1 MKEIGNMKKALA
13 LTALALVAAASSASL
28 TGCKKKAAKS
38 EEAATTENTKE
49 ADTRY
54 AVYTVRA
61 AAGMLDDYLEFG
73 GDVVSASI
81 VNVFPD
87 ASGKISRK
95 MVNVGDYVKK
105 GDVVAYV
112 DPSTP
117 GMYYVNSPVRAP
129 ASGTVSQFPYNVGA
143 HVNTSTSL
151 GQISSINDLEVH
163 INVAERFVS
172 RVKVDQSAVI
182 TFDAYPGE
190 QFEAKVFEVS
200 PVLDTSTRTLK
211 VKMRLTT
218 PDERIRAGMYARVH
232 LITQELNDV
241 IVLPKTVP
249 VVRDNKNYVFIVQG
263 SGESATVRRQ
273 EIEPGIRVD
282 DLMEIKSGV
291 NIGDEIVERGQTM
304 LTDGAK
310 INVLATR

>member
-1 MKEIGNMKKALA
+1 MKESNMKKSAFNA
-13 LTALALVAAASSASL
+13 MAMTVAACAMLVCMS
-28 TGCKKKAAKS
+28 GCGKKKAAA
-38 EEAATTENTKE
+38 EETASGGEAT
-49 ADTRY
+49 TRY
-54 AVYTVRA
+54 AVNTTKA

-81 VNVFPD
+81 VNIFPD

-95 MVNVGDYVKK
+95 LVTVGDYVQKNQ
-105 GDVVAYV
+105 VVAYV

-117 GMYYVNSPVRAP
+117 GMYYIDSPVKAP
-129 ASGTVSQFPYNVGA
+129 ASGTVSLFPYTVGA
-143 HVNTSTSL
+143 HVGTSTSL

-163 INVAERFVS
+163 VNVAERFIS
-172 RVKVDQSAVI
+172 RVRENQSAVI

-190 QFEAKVFEVS
+190 QFEANVFEVS
-200 PVLDTSTRTLK
+200 PVLDTATRTLK

-249 VVRDNKNYVFIVQG
+249 VVRDNKSYVFIVQG
-263 SGESATVRRQ
+263 SGENATVRRV

-282 DLMEIKSGV
+282 DMMEIKSGV
-291 NIGDEIVERGQTM
+291 NVGDEIVTRGQTM

-310 INVLATR
+310 VNVLTSQ

>member
-1 MKEIGNMKKALA
+1 MKRISKGMAMA
-13 LTALALVAAASSASL
+13 AAVTALVMCASCGKKKDAAADAPSSA
-28 TGCKKKAAKS
+28 
-38 EEAATTENTKE
+38 EAE
-49 ADTRY
+49 TRY
-54 AVYTVRA
+54 AVNTVKA

-81 VNVFPD
+81 VNIFPD
-87 ASGKISRK
+87 ASGKVSRK
-95 MVNVGDYVKK
+95 LVTVGDYVQKNQ
-105 GDVVAYV
+105 VVAYV

-117 GMYYVNSPVRAP
+117 GMYYVDSPVKAP
-129 ASGTVSQFPYNVGA
+129 ASGTVSQFPYTVGA
-143 HVNTSTSL
+143 HVSTSTSI

-163 INVAERFVS
+163 VNVAERFIS
-172 RVKVDQSAVI
+172 RVKENQSAII

-190 QFEAKVFEVS
+190 QFEANVFEVS
-200 PVLDTSTRTLK
+200 PVLDTSSRTLK

-249 VVRDNKNYVFIVQG
+249 VVRDNKSYVFVVQG
-263 SGESATVRRQ
+263 SGESASVRRV

-282 DLMEIKSGV
+282 DMMEIKSGV
-291 NIGDEIVERGQTM
+291 NAGDEIVTRGQAM

-310 INVLATR
+310 VNVLTSQ